1 MYVILRYY
9 CMMDV
14 INEFIDIPVP
24 PDTERVNY
32 RRPGFFAKFMELNK
46 VMWDVNKGLTSS
58 HPYDSRPSV
67 SSHCHL
73 AIMQ

>member
-1 MYVILRYY
+1 MYVMLRYY
-9 CMMDV
+9 YM
-14 INEFIDIPVP
+14 NGTNRFFYKPVP

-32 RRPGFFAKFMELNK
+32 RRPGFLARFMELNK

-67 SSHCHL
+67 SNRCL
-73 AIMQ
+73 WDIV